1 MNADLAPGHN
11 HPRQEPVGPLYKLP
25 FNEFLAEFWAEFH
38 DNPPAIPKPSSLA
51 RNAGYGNN
59 GEREGAN
66 GTTPPSAGA
75 SRDDERIC

>member
-1 MNADLAPGHN
+1 
-11 HPRQEPVGPLYKLP
+11 LP